1 MVAKAWEK
9 WCDIVAEMIITSTFH
24 IAPGV
29 VVLGGGLSKIDG
41 VVNDLTAAVDSRS
54 LANVKRP
61 KIVLAEAGD
70 ASGARGAAYAA
81 YLKGQ
86 VG

>member
-1 MVAKAWEK
+1 MAGTLLPK
-9 WCDIVAEMIITSTFH
+9 
-24 IAPGV
+24 
-29 VVLGGGLSKIDG
+29 KIDKRA
-41 VVNDLTAAVDSRS
+41 LT
-54 LANVKRP
+54 NVKRP